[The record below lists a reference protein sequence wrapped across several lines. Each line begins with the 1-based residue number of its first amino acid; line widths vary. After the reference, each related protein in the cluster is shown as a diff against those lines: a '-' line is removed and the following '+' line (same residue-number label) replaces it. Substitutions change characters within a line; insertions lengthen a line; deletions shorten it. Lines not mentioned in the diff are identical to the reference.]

1 MTGLRRSSKL
11 YYLAGFF
18 HFVVA
23 VVIAGALVQIE
34 RKERAL
40 SDITYRDV
48 AWSATNG
55 RFEFSEM
62 ERNLILF
69 SMTGEVHFFEQGM
82 LYREIFR
89 GRLGIWS
96 RGDFDVLLSRRADLR
111 EEARIIR
118 EGFTRVDEALAAVDF
133 ASPRSA
139 YRPIEAALPAL
150 DAMRPSVNALT
161 TAAFTSSIR
170 EVGALREQI
179 DFHQAILRWALI
191 ALVIVGGTQ
200 LVLVYKQN
208 RSLARAEQRAR
219 AHLDQVSH
227 QANHDPLT
235 GLPNRMYFESLIRD
249 FVAAGN
255 PAEEA
260 TAIFVIDLDRFK
272 SVNDTL
278 GHAAGD
284 ALLQEVV
291 HRIAPLLRENAPVDA
306 REPILSRMGGDE
318 FVALVPRIGDLEAA
332 MALAERLRM
341 AIATPFDLDDGRVS
355 IDASVGV
362 SMVPPD
368 AGETLWLDADL
379 ALNEAKQSGRGGVR
393 AFDIGLREQA
403 RRRNRIERELP
414 DALRLGQIQ
423 PHYQT
428 QVSLHD
434 RRVVHVEA
442 LARWQHPELG
452 WISPAEFIPVAES
465 SGHIAA
471 LGQHVLEQACRD
483 AQLALPPDVGVAVNM
498 SVAQLR
504 FATLPIDVSSI
515 LARTGLAPHRLT
527 LEITESLLIR
537 NFDSTATVLDAL
549 KTLGVRIALDD
560 FGAGFTAMSY
570 LARDCFDQIKLDRSL
585 IDGIA
590 GSPRKQTVVG
600 GVIALSKKL
609 RLEIVAEGI
618 ETETDAARLQAMG
631 CDLGQG
637 FLYSRAA
644 PAGALTGTGEAQPS
658 PGLARS
664 A

>member
-18 HFVVA
+18 HFVIA

-40 SDITYRDV
+40 SEITYRDV

-62 ERNLILF
+62 ERNLVLF
-69 SMTGEVHFFEQGM
+69 SMTGDVQFFEKGM
-82 LYREIFR
+82 LFREIFR

-96 RGDFDVLLSRRADLR
+96 RGDFELLLSRRDDLR

-118 EGFTRVDEALAAVDF
+118 EGFMQVDEALESVDF
-133 ASPRSA
+133 ENPRSA
-139 YRPIEAALPAL
+139 YRPIEAALPVL
-150 DAMRPSVNALT
+150 DTVRPSVNALT

-200 LVLVYKQN
+200 LALVYKQN

-219 AHLDQVSH
+219 ANLDQVSY

-249 FVAAGN
+249 FIARSRSDDE
-255 PAEEA
+255 PA
-260 TAIFVIDLDRFK
+260 AIFVIDLDRFK

-284 ALLQEVV
+284 ALLKEAVQ
-291 HRIAPLLRENAPVDA
+291 RMLPPLRESTPENAQ
-306 REPILSRMGGDE
+306 EPILSRMGGDE
-318 FVALVPRIGDLEAA
+318 FVALVPQISSLEAA
-332 MALAERLRM
+332 MALAERLRA
-341 AIATPFDLDDGRVS
+341 AIATPFDLEDGRVN

-362 SMVPPD
+362 SMIPPD

-379 ALNEAKQSGRGGVR
+379 ALTEAKQSGRGGVR
-393 AFDIGLREQA
+393 AFDGHLREQA
-403 RRRNRIERELP
+403 KRRNRIERELP
-414 DALRLGQIQ
+414 DALQLGQIQ

-434 RRVVHVEA
+434 RRIVHVEA
-442 LARWQHPELG
+442 LARWRHPELG
-452 WISPAEFIPVAES
+452 WISPVEFIPVAES

-471 LGQHVLEQACRD
+471 LGQHTLEQACRD
-483 AQLALPPDVGVAVNM
+483 AQLALPREIGVSVNM

-504 FATLPIDVSSI
+504 FATLPIDVSRI

-560 FGAGFTAMSY
+560 FGAGFTAMNY

-590 GSPRKQTVVG
+590 VSPRKQTVVG
-600 GVIALSKKL
+600 GVVALSKRL
-609 RLEIVAEGI
+609 GLEIVAEGI
-618 ETETDAARLQAMG
+618 ENEADAARLQAMG

-644 PAGALTGTGEAQPS
+644 PAEALTSAGGTRPS
-658 PGLARS
+658 PAVARS

>member
-1 MTGLRRSSKL
+1 MKGLRRSSKL
-11 YYLAGFF
+11 YYLAGLF
-18 HFVVA
+18 HFA
-23 VVIAGALVQIE
+23 LAIVIAGALVQIE
-34 RKERAL
+34 RKEREL
-40 SDITYRDV
+40 SNITYRDV

-62 ERNLILF
+62 ERNLVLF
-69 SMTGEVHFFEQGM
+69 NLTGEVQFFEQGM

-89 GRLGIWS
+89 GRLNIWS
-96 RGDFDVLLSRRADLR
+96 RGDFNLLLSRRADLR

-118 EGFTRVDEALAAVDF
+118 EGFARVDHALEAIDF
-133 ASPRSA
+133 ANPRSA
-139 YRPIEAALPAL
+139 YRPIEAALPLL
-150 DAMRPSVNALT
+150 DEMRISVNSLT
-161 TAAFTSSIR
+161 MATFTSSIG

-179 DFHQAILRWALI
+179 DTHQAILRWALI

-200 LVLVYKQN
+200 LLLVYKQN

-249 FVAAGN
+249 FVTTGHPRDKAA
-255 PAEEA
+255 
-260 TAIFVIDLDRFK
+260 AIFVIDLDRFK

-284 ALLQEVV
+284 ALLKEVV
-291 HRIAPLLRENAPVDA
+291 QRIGPLLRENVP
-306 REPILSRMGGDE
+306 REAGKPILSRMGGDE
-318 FVALVPRIGDLEAA
+318 FVALLPGIGDLNSA
-332 MALAERLRM
+332 MALAERLRL
-341 AIATPFDLDDGRVS
+341 AIASPFDLDDGRVS
-355 IDASVGV
+355 IDASIGV
-362 SMVPPD
+362 SMIPPD
-368 AGETLWLDADL
+368 AEETLWRDADL

-393 AFDIGLREQA
+393 AFDLGLREQA
-403 RRRNRIERELP
+403 TRRNRIERELP

-471 LGQHVLEQACRD
+471 LGHHVLEQACRD
-483 AQLALPPDVGVAVNM
+483 AQLALPVDIGVAVNL

-504 FATLPIDVSSI
+504 FATLPIDVSRI
-515 LARTGLAPHRLT
+515 LARTGLPPHRLT

-537 NFDSTATVLDAL
+537 NFDSTAAVLDAL
-549 KTLGVRIALDD
+549 KALGVRIALDD

-590 GSPRKQTVVG
+590 GSPRKQTIVG
-600 GVIALSKKL
+600 GVIALSKRL
-609 RLEIVAEGI
+609 GLEIVAEGI
-618 ETETDAARLQAMG
+618 ETEADATRLAAMG
-631 CDLGQG
+631 CDIGQG

-644 PAGALTGTGEAQPS
+644 PAAALMGTGETQPS
-658 PGLARS
+658 PAIARS